1 MTNNLYTPL
10 DINKLRHAKTAKPLW
25 LIFLLILIVGISLI
39 FSYSYLRTEFNT
51 GSNLTDILKKDILS
65 KDELNLKLEAELIH
79 TEIAKFFKEPTTIK
93 SQSEVLI
100 TKDYLY
106 ADNQTMLI
114 QFNYTHSLNLETYLD
129 NNLYVNINEVNISQ
143 TALDKLNL
151 TSFYNLIANDSINK
165 NLINNWLKSS
175 VVINAQNYNGLFNAL
190 ILNSI
195 ENTKVSMLPNENSF
209 VISLGPNELKKLSS
223 YFDNLNLSDLDKV
236 MIKFSFDQN
245 KNLKQIFVSVYFNSD
260 KDNKLILKLIFQDAK
275 KLEKPN
281 ITNPIQLKNL
291 LKQDMTAADNN
302 TNTEKLP
309 SINEINQISQL
320 LESYFKDNAR
330 YPENLYEL
338 KLLSETENNSTA
350 IFSNTQ
356 TNQYLLGIR
365 SDNSVLFLSNYP
377 DLNRKTVSN
386 KEVFNYLN
394 QFKLNHND
402 QIIYDIVK
410 TLFN

>member
-79 TEIAKFFKEPTTIK
+79 TEITKFFKEPTTIK

-175 VVINAQNYNGLFNAL
+175 VVINAQNYNGLFKAL

-236 MIKFSFDQN
+236 MIKFSLDQN
-245 KNLKQIFVSVYFNSD
+245 KNLKQIFVSVYFKSD